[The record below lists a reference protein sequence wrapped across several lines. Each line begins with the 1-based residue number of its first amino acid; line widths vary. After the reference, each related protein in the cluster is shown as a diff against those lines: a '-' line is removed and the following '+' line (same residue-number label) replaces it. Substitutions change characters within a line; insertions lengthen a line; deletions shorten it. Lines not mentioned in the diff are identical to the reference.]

1 MKEEILHAVDHNYEP
16 GLFQSFPQLNQ
27 KQEDYHMLS
36 NLYYDTIR
44 GTSWKHV
51 ASLETIF
58 QSTICIMISVGCT
71 SVGTVFLV
79 QIFIFI
85 FIFNKLKHLHSEPL
99 LFQKE
104 KSWLQL

>member
-1 MKEEILHAVDHNYEP
+1 MYMISVLYHGLHHA
-16 GLFQSFPQLNQ
+16 L
-27 KQEDYHMLS
+27 YHMLS

-44 GTSWKHV
+44 GTFWKHV

-79 QIFIFI
+79 QIFIF
-85 FIFNKLKHLHSEPL
+85 NKLKHLHSEPL

-104 KSWLQL
+104 KSWLQLWKQFHPVCTHS